1 MWDIKKLKNHLAC
14 VTIIAKKSP
23 GKKKMYFSCHCPGEN
38 TYVIEKENCRL
49 SS

>member
-23 GKKKMYFSCHCPGEN
+23 GKKKCIFP
-38 TYVIEKENCRL
+38 VIALVRTRM
-49 SS
+49 SSKKKTVD